1 MRELKMTQRRYDLVA
16 ESEYF
21 EIDPVRQYLN
31 EISSRPLLTAEQ
43 EIELSKRIECGDSEA
58 RSRMIE
64 SNLKLVVSVARK
76 YTNRGLAFLDLVQ
89 EGSIGLQKAVD
100 KYDWRKG
107 NRFSTYATWWIQQS
121 ISRAIA
127 DQSRTIRLPIHASET
142 LARLNRIKGQYYK
155 ENGCEP
161 TVNELSELMGI
172 PASKAVELL
181 NMVQDPIS
189 LDMTI
194 GDDEDNDIA
203 DHVADKFAI
212 DPEKMVIETEMREQI
227 DKLLDTLTP
236 KEKKV
241 IQLRF
246 GFVGGRIHT
255 LEEVGKEFK
264 VTRERVRQVEAKALR
279 KLRHPTRMAKL
290 QAYI

>member
-1 MRELKMTQRRYDLVA
+1 MNTNRDLSYQLYLHKVEGFERTSYSKEHERYADVREGRTEQIKKNMAEVRKDFLKGKGV
-16 ESEYF
+16 
-21 EIDPVRQYLN
+21 
-31 EISSRPLLTAEQ
+31 
-43 EIELSKRIECGDSEA
+43 LSKDPIRNIRYHIIVAVAMVSRNCIDGGMPHDAAYTLADIYIQRADVCNDTEKLIDLLEEMQLDYA
-58 RSRMIE
+58 SRMRTI
-64 SNLKLVVSVARK
+64 KKDMAI
-76 YTNRGLAFLDLVQ
+76 
-89 EGSIGLQKAVD
+89 SIHI
-100 KYDWRKG
+100 R
-107 NRFSTYATWWIQQS
+107 
-121 ISRAIA
+121 RAI
-127 DQSRTIRLPIHASET
+127 DYIYDNLDKK
-142 LARLNRIKGQYYK
+142 L
-155 ENGCEP
+155 

-194 GDDEDNDIA
+194 GDDEDNGIA